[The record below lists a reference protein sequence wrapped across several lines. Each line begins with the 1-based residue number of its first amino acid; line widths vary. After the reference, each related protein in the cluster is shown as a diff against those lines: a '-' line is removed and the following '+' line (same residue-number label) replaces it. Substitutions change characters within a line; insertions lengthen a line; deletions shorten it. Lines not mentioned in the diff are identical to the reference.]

1 MLKVE
6 KTPTQSWWL
15 MRLSLGQRILAA
27 LLLGVATGLF
37 LGEIAA
43 PLEQVGIA
51 FIRML
56 QITVIPYISV
66 ALITGLG
73 RLEYDEVKRLA
84 IKGGSVLLLLWT
96 LAITLVA
103 ILPMA
108 FPDWPSRSLFQQSSI
123 EPAVAPDFI
132 QLYIPSNPFFSFAN
146 GIVPAV
152 VVFSIMIGL
161 ALTGSK
167 RKDLLIEPL
176 SLLSEILSKITR
188 FVASLAP
195 IGVFALMA
203 NTAGTM
209 DFTDLARLQVYIV
222 VIIAM
227 LLIIGLW
234 FLPGLISSVTPMG
247 HRETLKQLRTPL
259 ITAFATGSSL
269 VVLPMLAEICKQL
282 LSGYE
287 QSQLIEEDDE
297 DAEAEKDKE
306 GDEGVKAEKHEEGDE
321 DEEAESNEEDKE
333 EEQDSEGVSSV
344 DVLIPTFF
352 SFPTIGAIMSLGFVL
367 FAGWYVGILLSA
379 KDEPMVLFSGLASLF
394 GGTALAIPFTL
405 ELAGLPRRLFQVFL
419 SIDVIISRFTTFVS
433 VMNYATIALIGSF
446 ALSNMMRIRY
456 WRLLGVVAG
465 GFLMV
470 FVMLT
475 GVKAFYTHV
484 VVVPY
489 TKDQF
494 LQGLQNLNEAQDTVV
509 HKTAPEPSPGHGP
522 DGPRTMAEIRRSGVL
537 RACYAAGNYPLTF
550 FNSNSQLV
558 GFDVEMAQRFAV
570 RMGIKLELVPLKA
583 PDDLLSGYCDALFN
597 SQVIQLDLEDRGV
610 YTNPFETITLSFIVP
625 NDRRG
630 DFATWSAIN
639 DQGDIP
645 IALSVFQSLEDEM
658 AERLPQATAVR
669 LESQEEQFRYFE
681 SDEEQVTAFLD
692 AAEEGAAWTI
702 LFPSY
707 VVVVPRPVV
716 RLPVAYI
723 VASDNP
729 TLLNA
734 MNNWLAIESAN
745 GYIEEIYAY
754 WVEGKTENVRQP
766 RWSIIRDVL
775 GWVE

>member
-1 MLKVE
+1 MPGSKITMQKAE
-6 KTPTQSWWL
+6 KAPKQSKRKWQ
-15 MRLSLGQRILAA
+15 LSLGQLILLA

-37 LGEIAA
+37 LGEIVA

-84 IKGGSVLLLLWT
+84 LKGGSVLVVLWA

-103 ILPMA
+103 VLPLA

-123 EPAVAPDFI
+123 EPVAAPDFI
-132 QLYIPSNPFFSFAN
+132 QLYIPSNPFFSLAN

-176 SLLSEILSKITR
+176 SLVSEILSKITR
-188 FVASLAP
+188 FVAGLAP

-222 VIIAM
+222 IVIAM
-227 LLIIGLW
+227 LLVIGLW
-234 FLPGLISSVTPMG
+234 FLPGLISSVTPLG
-247 HRETLKQLRTPL
+247 HREVLNQLRTPL

-282 LSGYE
+282 LADH
-287 QSQLIEEDDE
+287 QKIES
-297 DAEAEKDKE
+297 AENDHEN
-306 GDEGVKAEKHEEGDE
+306 EEG
-321 DEEAESNEEDKE
+321 EEGE
-333 EEQDSEGVSSV
+333 EEEGQENEADSESVSSV
-344 DVLIPTFF
+344 DVLIPTFY

-367 FAGWYVGILLSA
+367 FAGWYIGITLSA
-379 KDEPMVLFSGLASLF
+379 KEEPMLLFSGLASLF

-405 ELAGLPRRLFQVFL
+405 ESAGLPRNLFQVFL
-419 SIDVIISRFTTFVS
+419 SIDVIISRFGTFVS
-433 VMNYATIALIGSF
+433 VMHYATIALIGSF
-446 ALSNMMRIRY
+446 ALADMMRIRY
-456 WRLLGVVAG
+456 WRLLGLVAG
-465 GFLMV
+465 GFLLI
-470 FVMLT
+470 FVILI
-475 GVKAFYTHV
+475 GVRAFYSHV

-489 TKDQF
+489 TKDEF
-494 LQGLQNLNEAQDTVV
+494 LRGLQSLHEPQDVIV
-509 HKTAPEPSPGHGP
+509 HKTAPVPSLGEELSGA
-522 DGPRTMAEIRRSGVL
+522 RSMAEINKSGVF
-537 RACYAAGNYPLTF
+537 RACYSAGNYPLSF
-550 FNSNSQLV
+550 FNSDDQLV
-558 GFDVEMAQRFAV
+558 GFDVEMAQRFAE
-570 RMGIKLELVPLKA
+570 RLNLRLELVPLKA
-583 PDDLLSGYCDALFN
+583 PDDLRSGYCDVLFN
-597 SQVIQLDLEDRGV
+597 SQILQLDLEDRGI

-630 DFATWSAIN
+630 EFATWKAISE
-639 DQGDIP
+639 QGEIP
-645 IALSVFQSLEDEM
+645 IALSHFQNLEGEM
-658 AERLPQATAVR
+658 AERLPQATAVSLGS
-669 LESQEEQFRYFE
+669 LEGQYQYFE
-681 SDEEQVTAFLD
+681 SNGEQAVAFLD

-702 LFPSY
+702 LFPRY

-716 RLPVAYI
+716 RLPVAYL
-723 VASDNP
+723 VAADNS
-729 TLLNA
+729 TVLNA

-745 GYIEEIYAY
+745 GYIEEVYAY
-754 WVEGKTENVRQP
+754 WVEGKTESVRQP

-775 GWVE
+775 GWVD